1 MRLNKTD
8 KETERK
14 SFEQNGETNRDSD
27 NTLLA
32 TERENDILSERQ
44 RLKQGHR

>member
-1 MRLNKTD
+1 MRLNETD

-14 SFEQNGETNRDSD
+14 GCEQIERQNRDSD
-27 NTLLA
+27 NILHA
-32 TERENDILSERQ
+32 TERKNDILSERQ